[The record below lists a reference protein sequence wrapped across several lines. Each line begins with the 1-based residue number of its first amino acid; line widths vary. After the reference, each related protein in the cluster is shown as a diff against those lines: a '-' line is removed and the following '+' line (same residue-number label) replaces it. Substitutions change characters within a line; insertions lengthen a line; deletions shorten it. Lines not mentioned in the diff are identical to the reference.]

1 MEKKSR
7 FELIKIVEAQKEQLT
22 RYETRLRGKR
32 ISYFTRLCF
41 MFFSGKDKLEL
52 VLRLIL
58 LNGCFSSE
66 LRTAPYLGLTFE
78 QSKKAALFK

>member
-1 MEKKSR
+1 MKQGSEVR
-7 FELIKIVEAQKEQLT
+7 EFLT
-22 RYETRLRGKR
+22 LRA
-32 ISYFTRLCF
+32 YVLCF
-41 MFFSGKDKLEL
+41 FFSGKDKLEL

-58 LNGCFSSE
+58 LNGWFSSE

>member
-1 MEKKSR
+1 MKQGSEVR
-7 FELIKIVEAQKEQLT
+7 EFLT
-22 RYETRLRGKR
+22 LRAHV
-32 ISYFTRLCF
+32 LCF
-41 MFFSGKDKLEL
+41 FFSGKDKLEL

-58 LNGCFSSE
+58 LTGWFSSE

>member
-32 ISYFTRLCF
+32 ISYITPFCL
-41 MFFSGKDKLEL
+41 MFFLGKDKLEV

-58 LNGCFSSE
+58 LNGWFSSE